1 MQGYFTPKGNNTD
14 LKINSVK
21 KYIANT
27 DCKHL
32 KMDISTLNPIEASKI
47 AVLSSTNH
55 YLKYPKGILDCV
67 VKSKNIIDLI
77 KPLILGNVRFQVKV

>member
-1 MQGYFTPKGNNTD
+1 MQGYFTPKGSSTD

-32 KMDISTLNPIEASKI
+32 KMDISSLNP
-47 AVLSSTNH
+47 L
-55 YLKYPKGILDCV
+55 
-67 VKSKNIIDLI
+67 
-77 KPLILGNVRFQVKV
+77 

>member
-1 MQGYFTPKGNNTD
+1 MQGYFTPQGSSTD

-32 KMDISTLNPIEASKI
+32 KMDISSLNPLEASKI
-47 AVLSSTNH
+47 VALSSTNH

-67 VKSKNIIDLI
+67 VKSKSIIDFV
-77 KPLILGNVRFQVKV
+77 KPLILGKVRFLTKA

>member
-1 MQGYFTPKGNNTD
+1 MQGYFTPKGNSTD